1 MRGFRRNRENVI
13 VGAAHFTLD
22 GIVMPEIIDEYL
34 EELEEDLPK
43 VIVVE
48 KNKISQRMYT
58 FLLTH
63 GYTLMW
69 SAEAGN
75 IASDSVYVREK

>member
-1 MRGFRRNRENVI
+1 MRGFRRSRENVI
-13 VGAAHFTLD
+13 VGAAYFTLD

-48 KNKISQRMYT
+48 KTRSHRDYIRSC
-58 FLLTH
+58 
-63 GYTLMW
+63 
-69 SAEAGN
+69 
-75 IASDSVYVREK
+75 

>member
-13 VGAAHFTLD
+13 VRAAYFTLD
-22 GIVMPEIIDEYL
+22 GIVMLEIIDEYL

-48 KNKISQRMYT
+48 KTRSHRDYIRSC
-58 FLLTH
+58 
-63 GYTLMW
+63 
-69 SAEAGN
+69 
-75 IASDSVYVREK
+75 